1 MDDDRARDV
10 VRARNVDFQLQ
21 IAVLAARFAAQC
33 RAGIIRDAQ
42 EVQIER
48 VIQAMVIVF
57 HRDRAVDAVPLPG
70 KMSLDG
76 FGNVRGA
83 VRQHDDSALEILDSE
98 GTREERSRSQSKRTA
113 HAAATRSV
121 FH

>member
-21 IAVLAARFAAQC
+21 IAVLPARFAAQC
-33 RAGIIRDAQ
+33 RAGIICDAQ

-48 VIQAMVIVF
+48 VIQAVGTRYF
-57 HRDRAVDAVPLPG
+57 HRDRAVDAVPLPC
-70 KMSLDG
+70 KMSLDS

-83 VRQHDDSALEILDSE
+83 VWQHDDGALEILD
-98 GTREERSRSQSKRTA
+98 GQGAREKGNRSQSKPQRRGGDA
-113 HAAATRSV
+113 QRLH
-121 FH
+121 